1 MAFTYNVSTA
11 LGQLR
16 LEIGDTVS
24 GAGPRP
30 DGTNYSDEELNVVLT
45 PIIAAGGGY
54 GLAVARV
61 LRRLA
66 NEYSHYADVT
76 IGEFSMRYAAV
87 AENYRRQAA
96 LWETTIDTT
105 GAAVSGGISVGTMTL
120 ANRVFT
126 LDATTGV
133 VS

>member
-1 MAFTYNVSTA
+1 MAFTYNVTTA

-30 DGTNYSDEELNVVLT
+30 DGTNYSDEELNVLLS

-54 GLAVARV
+54 GLGVARM
-61 LRRLA
+61 LRRLGS
-66 NEYSHYADVT
+66 EYSHDADVT

-87 AENYRRQAA
+87 AENYRKQAA
-96 LWETTIDTT
+96 AWEMGVDTS
-105 GAAVSGGISVGTMTL
+105 GGSVSGGITVGTMTL
-120 ANRVFT
+120 ANRVWT
-126 LDATTGV
+126 IDGTTGV